1 MYDTEHVSE
10 LLNSHDQ
17 KLTLYHPVDIRK
29 QSTLEEVEE
38 SEPQPQPVER
48 TMMVMK
54 LTEGLGLREGCISV
68 FEYIYWN
75 EQRSATARL

>member
-10 LLNSHDQ
+10 FLNSHDQ

-29 QSTLEEVEE
+29 QSTLEGVEE
-38 SEPQPQPVER
+38 PEPEPLPVER

-54 LTEGLGLREGCISV
+54 LTE
-68 FEYIYWN
+68 
-75 EQRSATARL
+75 